1 MLKVICFCAI
11 LLTMPSWAAQK
22 EIIGQTA
29 QLSVEEV
36 GLIYDAR
43 MDTGAANTSLHATDL
58 EIEGG
63 SAAKMKDN
71 IGKTLW
77 FTTQNE
83 VGEARRL
90 SAKIVK
96 VSTVKNSQG
105 RETRYM
111 VSLHLGFDGK
121 ERQVKVNLRDRSHMD
136 YRLLVGRNWLKD
148 HYIVDVAEKQLIG
161 PVATINIVETGLQYK
176 TRIDTGAVENSLHA
190 VDLKIEGGVED
201 MEKNVGK
208 MIAFTTENEQ
218 GERQRV
224 RSRIVETSLIRN
236 AQGSE
241 IRYMVELNVGEPGK
255 EYKTKVNL
263 RDRSKM
269 TNKLLI
275 GRNWLQGHYM
285 VDVSR

>member
-1 MLKVICFCAI
+1 MLKIICLCAI
-11 LLTMPSWAAQK
+11 LFTMPSWAAQK
-22 EIIGQTA
+22 EIIGPTA
-29 QLSVEEV
+29 SLSVEEAD
-36 GLIYDAR
+36 LIYEAR

-83 VGEARRL
+83 AGEARRL

-96 VSTVKNSQG
+96 VSRVKNSQG
-105 RETRYM
+105 SETRYM
-111 VSLHLGFDGK
+111 VALHLGFDGK

-136 YRLLVGRNWLKD
+136 YRLLIGRNWLKD
-148 HYIVDVAEKQLIG
+148 KYIVDVAEKQLIG
-161 PVATINIVETGLQYK
+161 SVAMINIVEAGLRYN

-190 VDLKIEGGVED
+190 VDLKVDAGVAD
-201 MEKNVGK
+201 MEQNVGK
-208 MIAFTTENEQ
+208 MITFTTENEL
-218 GERQRV
+218 GERQRI

-241 IRYMVELNVGEPGK
+241 IRYMIELNMGEPGK
-255 EYKTKVNL
+255 EYKTRVNL

-275 GRNWLQGHYM
+275 GRNWLQGHYI